1 MSDVASE
8 PWEKLETE
16 TAKSYAAFCLYRDFG
31 PSKRSYEAVTSIL
44 YPGKPGNTS
53 GIFRWS
59 RTHNWRERAE
69 AWDKEL
75 DRQRR
80 TIILEANK
88 AVTMRHIELAQAM
101 LQKGL
106 EALKLVDTKEVNVD
120 QARLLIEAG
129 AKLERLARGEAT
141 ERIDTHDGISIYET
155 EFTRLTEGEL
165 RKVIE
170 LAGRSEGVGSEGAG
184 EETPVGLLSEG
195 IPPDAGGTSPE
206 VVNPS

>member
-1 MSDVASE
+1 VTSE
-8 PWEKLETE
+8 SWEKLETE
-16 TAKSYAAFCLYRDFG
+16 TAKSYAAFCLYRDLG
-31 PSKRSYEAVTSIL
+31 PSKRSYEAVTSVL
-44 YPGKPGNTS
+44 HPGKPGNIS
-53 GIFRWS
+53 GICRWS
-59 RTHNWRERAE
+59 RTHNWQERVE

-80 TIILEANK
+80 TTILEANK
-88 AVTMRHIELAQAM
+88 AVITRHIELAQAM
-101 LQKGL
+101 LNKGL
-106 EALKLVDTKEVNVD
+106 EAFKLAKAEEINVD

-129 AKLERLARGEAT
+129 TKLERLARGEAT
-141 ERIDTHDGISIYET
+141 ERIETGNGISIYET